1 METLSIGSLEELS
14 KARRSV
20 PDPQS
25 LGMNL
30 ISDALSSYP
39 SMENGLRP
47 NLERGVCSGVLIA
60 MRTS

>member
-30 ISDALSSYP
+30 ISDALSSDP

-47 NLERGVCSGVLIA
+47 NLERGVYSGVLIA